1 MKTTYRVTGT
11 LISASAGTGKT
22 YQLALRFVALLCL
35 GVDAASIVA
44 LTFTRKAAGEFRDR
58 ILSRLAEGAE
68 SPDKANALAEAV
80 RGLWNGENGLPA
92 LLEEGTPPES
102 TPMGQAEDLQ
112 QYFCDLLKKMV
123 DRFSQLQLCTMD
135 SFFTRLVNLHAED
148 LGTSTP
154 AVIMGAAE
162 QEAREHAIHALCRE
176 IEEEGDEAVRCFLD
190 NFRTASPKSPVDPV
204 GTIRELLKEYHDLYL
219 QNCNEQPWNNPPA
232 DLPEEAIRP
241 LTSEELDGFEEQI
254 CDLSSRKE
262 DRLGLGENSI
272 RNITVKVRE
281 HKFDK
286 TRDTVIN
293 AISKPENRGKR
304 LAQIVN
310 QLYRREQ
317 LDALYHAQQQT
328 RAIFA
333 LMERFEQCYEREVRS
348 RGLFTTNDY
357 TQKAMQLI
365 SDSDSLN
372 DLTFRLDNKI
382 MHWMLDEFQDTSRM
396 QWMALSPILNN
407 IVEQRETPDQK
418 ALDHSIFIVGDD
430 KQSIYGWRNATPEI
444 FRRLRSGNTPLSE
457 YLQKAQ
463 LTVNRRST
471 QEVLDFAN
479 LVFAKEDRRFWPQA
493 EAYNKKQHGY
503 VCMRRLP
510 RGNTGKEALWE
521 RTVDIICRLPI
532 REKRMSVGILCRG
545 NTECEAIYRL
555 LRSHCPELP
564 SILINDILIGTDSPL
579 GQTLRALF
587 KWLGHPLDTYCQSVV
602 NASPLHDYAT
612 EEQYRRM
619 LTIVEEQ
626 GYAALMND
634 IERHLNNQNLRLS
647 TFQGERLRDWLTAAA
662 QFDADGGGT
671 IDEWLNF
678 IEQLTR
684 KENPPRACVQ
694 VSTMHKSKGLEYDVV
709 ILPFKSGTRIGYTES
724 KDVTPDDINVITGR
738 AGSEPESGLSNLFVP
753 PADTKLLFCKAS
765 PELRYMLQEEIEKHV
780 TDNKN
785 LLYVALTRARY
796 ATYIFLDDAY
806 RKSNSALTDESN
818 HKRLQMAIEAPE
830 IREAMEQDEEV
841 LMYETPG
848 GNREWYRDIDFE
860 ERTEAET
867 KERGPLP
874 VSVPRRKRLRPST
887 HEDAP
892 NQADRKSAGVGRT
905 EALAFGTRV
914 HACLE
919 QVLSWQGEE
928 SAPSWY
934 RKPSDEAEQAA
945 ARALKTPAIRSFF
958 ELSPG
963 DCAFNEQPLESVS
976 GCEWVSGVI
985 DRFVLR
991 ADGRVQIIDYKTDAN
1006 PDTLD
1011 RYREQMNCYRRM
1023 LAAALERPEEA
1034 VSVTLISIPRSGEPS
1049 VITAIA

>member
-1 MKTTYRVTGT
+1 METSYRVTGT

-80 RGLWNGENGLPA
+80 RGLWNGESGLPA
-92 LLEEGTPPES
+92 LLPEGTDTEGTP
-102 TPMGQAEDLQ
+102 MGRAENLQ
-112 QYFCDLLKKMV
+112 QYFCGLLKKMV
-123 DRFSQLQLCTMD
+123 DRFSQLRLCTMD
-135 SFFTRLVNLHAED
+135 SFFTQLVNLHAED
-148 LGTSTP
+148 LGTGTP
-154 AVIMGAAE
+154 SVIMGAAE
-162 QEAREHAIHALCRE
+162 QEAREHAILALCRE
-176 IEEEGDEAVRCFLD
+176 IEEEGDESVRRFLD
-190 NFRTASPKSPVDPV
+190 NFRAASPKSPVDPV
-204 GTIRELLKEYHDLYL
+204 GTIRELLSEYHDLYL
-219 QNCNEQPWNNPPA
+219 RNRDKQPWNNPPG
-232 DLPEEAIRP
+232 DLPEESIRP
-241 LTSEELDGFEEQI
+241 LTSEELDCFEEEI
-254 CDLSSRKE
+254 AALCDRKE
-262 DRLGLGENSI
+262 ERLGLKEASV
-272 RNITVKVRE
+272 RNITAKVRE

-286 TRDTVIN
+286 TRDTVIK
-293 AISKPENRGKR
+293 AIGKKENRKKP

-310 QLYRREQ
+310 NLYKRER

-333 LMERFEQCYEREVRS
+333 LIERFEQCYGREVRS

-365 SDSDSLN
+365 RESDSLN

-396 QWMALSPILNN
+396 QWMALSPILKN
-407 IVEQRETPDQK
+407 IVDQQENPEQK
-418 ALDHSIFIVGDD
+418 AGDHSIFIVGDD

-444 FRRLRSGNTPLSE
+444 FRRLRSGNTPLSA

-463 LTVNRRST
+463 LTINRRST

-479 LVFAKEDRRFWPQA
+479 LVFAKEDRRYWPQA

-503 VCMRRLP
+503 VCMRRLAK
-510 RGNTGKEALWE
+510 GSTGKEALWE
-521 RTVDIICRLPI
+521 RTVDIVSKLPI

-545 NTECEAIYRL
+545 NTECEDIYRL
-555 LRSHCPELP
+555 LRSRCPELP

-602 NASPLHDYAT
+602 NASPLHDYAE

-619 LTIVEEQ
+619 LALVEEQ
-626 GYAALMND
+626 GYAALMSD
-634 IERHLNNQNLRLS
+634 IARHLRDRNVQLS
-647 TFQGERLRDWLTAAA
+647 TFQSERLRDWLTAAA

-671 IDEWLNF
+671 IDEWLDF

-694 VSTMHKSKGLEYDVV
+694 ISTMHKSKGLEYDVV
-709 ILPFKSGTRIGYTES
+709 ILPFKSGTRIGYPES
-724 KDVTPDDINVITGR
+724 KDVSPDDINVITGR
-738 AGSEPESGLSNLFVP
+738 AGNDPESGLSNLFIP

-765 PELRYMLQEEIEKHV
+765 PELGFMLQEEIEKHV

-806 RKSNSALTDESN
+806 KKSESALTDESN
-818 HKRLQMAIEAPE
+818 HKRLQMAIENPE
-830 IREAMEQDEEV
+830 VQEAMEQDDEV

-860 ERTEAET
+860 DRTEAEAA
-867 KERGPLP
+867 ERGPLP
-874 VSVPRRKRLRPST
+874 VSVPRRRRLRPSS
-887 HEDAP
+887 HEETP
-892 NQADRKSAGVGRT
+892 AGPENKGHGSDRT

-919 QVLSWQGEE
+919 QVLSWQGEDA
-928 SAPSWY
+928 APAWY
-934 RKPSDEAEQAA
+934 REPGDEAEQAA
-945 ARALKTPAIRSFF
+945 ARALRVPAIRAFF
-958 ELSPG
+958 ELAPG
-963 DCAFNEQPLESVS
+963 DCAFNEQPLESVA
-976 GCEWVSGVI
+976 GQEWTSGVI

-991 ADGRVQIIDYKTDAN
+991 ADGRVQILDYKTDAN
-1006 PDTLD
+1006 PVGLD

-1023 LAAALERPEEA
+1023 LAAALERPEES
-1034 VSVTLISIPRSGEPS
+1034 VSVTLISIPRTGEPS
-1049 VITAIA
+1049 VISAIA

>member
-1 MKTTYRVTGT
+1 METSYRVTGT

-80 RGLWNGENGLPA
+80 RGLWNGESSLPA
-92 LLEEGTPPES
+92 LLPEGTDTEGTP
-102 TPMGQAEDLQ
+102 MGRAENLQ
-112 QYFCDLLKKMV
+112 QYFCGLLKKMV
-123 DRFSQLQLCTMD
+123 DRFSQLRLCTMD
-135 SFFTRLVNLHAED
+135 SFFTQLVNLHAED
-148 LGTSTP
+148 LGTGPPS
-154 AVIMGAAE
+154 VIMGAAE
-162 QEAREHAIHALCRE
+162 QEAREHAILALCRE
-176 IEEEGDEAVRCFLD
+176 IEEEGDESVRRFLD
-190 NFRTASPKSPVDPV
+190 NFRAASPKSPVDPV
-204 GTIRELLKEYHDLYL
+204 GTIRELLSEYHDLYL
-219 QNCNEQPWNNPPA
+219 RNRDEQPWNNLPT
-232 DLPEEAIRP
+232 DLPEESIRP
-241 LTSEELDGFEEQI
+241 LTSEELDRFEEEI
-254 CDLSSRKE
+254 AALCDRKE
-262 DRLGLGENSI
+262 ERLGLKEASV
-272 RNITVKVRE
+272 RNITAKVRE

-286 TRDTVIN
+286 TRDTVIK
-293 AISKPENRGKR
+293 AIGKKENRKKP

-310 QLYRREQ
+310 KLYKRER

-333 LMERFEQCYEREVRS
+333 LIERFEQCYGREVRS

-365 SDSDSLN
+365 RESDSLN

-396 QWMALSPILNN
+396 QWMALSPILKN
-407 IVEQRETPDQK
+407 IVDQQENPEQK
-418 ALDHSIFIVGDD
+418 AGDHSIFIVGDD

-444 FRRLRSGNTPLSE
+444 FRRLRSGNTPLSA

-463 LTVNRRST
+463 LTINRRST

-479 LVFAKEDRRFWPQA
+479 LVFAKEDRRYWPQA

-503 VCMRRLP
+503 VCMRRLAK
-510 RGNTGKEALWE
+510 GSTGKEALWE
-521 RTVDIICRLPI
+521 RTVDIVSKLPI

-545 NTECEAIYRL
+545 NSECEAIYRL
-555 LRSHCPELP
+555 LRSRCPELP

-619 LTIVEEQ
+619 LALVEEQ
-626 GYAALMND
+626 GYAALMSD
-634 IERHLNNQNLRLS
+634 IARHLRDRNVRPS
-647 TFQGERLRDWLTAAA
+647 TFQSERLRDWLTAAA

-671 IDEWLNF
+671 IDEWLDF

-694 VSTMHKSKGLEYDVV
+694 ISTMHKSKGLEYDVV
-709 ILPFKSGTRIGYTES
+709 ILPFKSGTRIGYPES
-724 KDVTPDDINVITGR
+724 KDVSPDDINVITGR
-738 AGSEPESGLSNLFVP
+738 AGNDPESGLSNLFIP

-765 PELRYMLQEEIEKHV
+765 PELGFMLQEEIEKHV

-806 RKSNSALTDESN
+806 KKSESALTDESN
-818 HKRLQMAIEAPE
+818 HKRLQMAIEDPE
-830 IREAMEQDEEV
+830 VQEAMEQDDEV

-860 ERTEAET
+860 DRTEAEAA
-867 KERGPLP
+867 ERGPLP
-874 VSVPRRKRLRPST
+874 VSVPRRRRLRPSS
-887 HEDAP
+887 HEEAP
-892 NQADRKSAGVGRT
+892 AGTENKGHGGDRT

-919 QVLSWQGEE
+919 QVLSWQGEDA
-928 SAPSWY
+928 APAWY
-934 RKPSDEAEQAA
+934 REPGDEAEQAA
-945 ARALKTPAIRSFF
+945 ARALRVPAIRAFF
-958 ELSPG
+958 ELAPG
-963 DCAFNEQPLESVS
+963 DCAFNEQPLESVA
-976 GCEWVSGVI
+976 GQEWTSGVI

-991 ADGRVQIIDYKTDAN
+991 ADGRVQILDYKTDAN
-1006 PDTLD
+1006 PAGLD

-1023 LAAALERPEEA
+1023 LAAALDRPEES
-1034 VSVTLISIPRSGEPS
+1034 VSVTLVSVPRTGEPS
-1049 VITAIA
+1049 VISAIA